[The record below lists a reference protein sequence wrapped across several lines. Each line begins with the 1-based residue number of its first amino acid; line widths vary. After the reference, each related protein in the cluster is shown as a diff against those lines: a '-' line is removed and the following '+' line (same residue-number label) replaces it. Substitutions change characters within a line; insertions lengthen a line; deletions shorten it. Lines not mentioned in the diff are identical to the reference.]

1 MTGRPLTWGGTD
13 FPHCRTASVER
24 GLNGAGYSPKL
35 ERGDIA
41 GLRFVRSLVAG
52 LRDFDRSCGG
62 RVPHSGRPLRIG
74 QSPATPPSPRHDARD
89 PTVANGKRS
98 SP

>member
-1 MTGRPLTWGGTD
+1 MPATIVWTGFARFLVAYLSTVGQGVSAVTGRPLTWGGTD

-41 GLRFVRSLVAG
+41 GLRFVRSL
-52 LRDFDRSCGG
+52 
-62 RVPHSGRPLRIG
+62 PL
-74 QSPATPPSPRHDARD
+74 PTEPPS
-89 PTVANGKRS
+89 
-98 SP
+98 